1 MKNPLEKPIL
11 QSQSASR
18 QVDEDNKI
26 EKIKLKLEQFKE
38 KLNIFNEKDKKRI
51 EEALDLMLEIHI
63 NQKDR
68 LDGMPYIGH
77 PLEIADDVISKFNVK
92 DKDLIIAALLHD
104 SVEDQSLILSQR
116 HLSKHFPEEPW
127 NKLSDS
133 NADIE
138 KKYSIELREI
148 SLLEISEKFGLKV
161 RNTVNSLSNPDFAK
175 LIEDL
180 KFKGVE
186 KTKYDLY
193 KEHIERAV
201 IDPDVCVIKYADFAR
216 NAFKIDSLDE
226 GEKKDHLRKKYGPVI
241 QDVFLP
247 LFKKID
253 ETHPLYSKRKE
264 IIKELE
270 EYYEKYY

>member
-1 MKNPLEKPIL
+1 MKNPSEKPIL
-11 QSQSASR
+11 QPRSAFR

-26 EKIKLKLEQFKE
+26 EKIKPKLEQFKG
-38 KLNIFNEKDKKRI
+38 KLNIFNEEDKEKI
-51 EEALDLMLEIHI
+51 EEALNLMFEIHI

-68 LDGMPYIGH
+68 PDGMPYIGH
-77 PLEIADDVISKFNVK
+77 PLEIADDVIGKFNVK
-92 DKDLIIAALLHD
+92 DKNLIIAALLHD

-116 HLSKHFPEEPW
+116 YLTKHFPEEQW
-127 NKLSDS
+127 NELLDN
-133 NADIE
+133 NADVE
-138 KKYSIELREI
+138 KKYSTELREI
-148 SLLEISEKFGLKV
+148 SLLEISENFGLKV
-161 RNTVNSLSNPDFAK
+161 KNIVNSLSSPDFTK
-175 LIEDL
+175 LVEDL
-180 KFKGVE
+180 KLKGVE

-193 KEHIERAV
+193 KEHVEKAV

-216 NAFKIDSLDE
+216 NALKIDNLDD
-226 GEKKDHLRKKYGPVI
+226 GERKDHLRKKYGPVI

-253 ETHPLYSKRKE
+253 ETHPLYSKREE